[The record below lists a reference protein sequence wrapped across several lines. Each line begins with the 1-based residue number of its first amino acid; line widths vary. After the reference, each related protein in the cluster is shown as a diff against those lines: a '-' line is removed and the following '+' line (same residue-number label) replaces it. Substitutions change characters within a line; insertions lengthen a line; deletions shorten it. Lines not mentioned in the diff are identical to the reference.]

1 MRHRKSVVKLGRTAT
16 HRKAMLANLASA
28 LFERK
33 HITTTEAKAKATRS
47 FSERLITLA
56 KKETL
61 HARRLALR
69 KLRQKRIVKI
79 LFDDVAPQYADR
91 AGGYTRIV
99 KLGQRPGDGARMAV
113 LELVGYETASKKK
126 KQKEKEKE
134 AKTEGKK
141 KKRGKE
147 EEIVEE
153 PVSEKAEVKKKKVS
167 AKKKSEKKEEK
178 GKKEKKG
185 KDKAKDKPKSELKK
199 SEKKEDKKKRDKG
212 KKKK

>member
-1 MRHRKSVVKLGRTAT
+1 MRHRKSVVKLGRTAS
-16 HRKAMLANLASA
+16 HRKAMLANLAAA

-79 LFDDVAPQYADR
+79 LFDDIAPQYADR
-91 AGGYTRIV
+91 AGGYTRMV
-99 KLGQRPGDGARMAV
+99 KLGQRSGDGARMAV

-126 KQKEKEKE
+126 KQKDKEKE
-134 AKTEGKK
+134 EKSEAKK

-147 EEIVEE
+147 EAEE
-153 PVSEKAEVKKKKVS
+153 KIQPEKKESKKKKIS
-167 AKKKSEKKEEK
+167 GKKKSVEKEEDK
-178 GKKEKKG
+178 KKEKKEKG
-185 KDKAKDKPKSELKK
+185 K
-199 SEKKEDKKKRDKG
+199 DKG
-212 KKKK
+212 KK